1 MPTVGDQ
8 EFPYTDE
15 GMADAE
21 MAAAGIDP
29 MQQAAEMGL
38 GGEELPMTMEEGED
52 AGRGGDVVLAHMT
65 PGEVVI
71 PAPIAQDPEVFEL
84 LNEVFAMAEID
95 IAEFTVGDPMNKI
108 NPETGYP
115 EFGIKSWVKKQ
126 TRSVTKRVKGAV
138 SSAFDATTDFT
149 KSAMG
154 RVTGERAMRKAA
166 ERQEQVYRQ
175 EAEKN
180 RRESRRLM
188 AEQQKFFTR
197 QMNKFQRQQAAET
210 AIFNKKIAEE
220 QELTRVR
227 GIKSKRQFAK
237 TLFGLQAKTTQASK
251 DASAAGGVTDPKDF
265 SAPKFYGSKRTTK
278 KAPRFKRST
287 SSGRSSSV
295 RPR

>member
-1 MPTVGDQ
+1 MPTVGNQD
-8 EFPYTDE
+8 FPYTDE
-15 GMADAE
+15 GMADAD

-71 PAPIAQDPEVFEL
+71 PAEIAHDPEVFEM

-115 EFGIKSWVKKQ
+115 EFGWGSFKKKVKRTYKKITKPLKKARSYVDGTREMEKYGDQQQRQYEALAAQQIK
-126 TRSVTKRVKGAV
+126 
-138 SSAFDATTDFT
+138 
-149 KSAMG
+149 
-154 RVTGERAMRKAA
+154 
-166 ERQEQVYRQ
+166 
-175 EAEKN
+175 
-180 RRESRRLM
+180 ESRKMM
-188 AEQQKFFTR
+188 AEQKKFFTN
-197 QMNKFQRQQAAET
+197 QMNKFQATQAAET

-227 GIKSKRQFAK
+227 GIKSKRQFAN
-237 TLFGLQAKTTQASK
+237 TLFGLQAKTTQVSK
-251 DASAAGGVTDPKDF
+251 DASAAGGVADPKDF

-278 KAPRFKRST
+278 TAPKFKRS
-287 SSGRSSSV
+287 SGERSSSV